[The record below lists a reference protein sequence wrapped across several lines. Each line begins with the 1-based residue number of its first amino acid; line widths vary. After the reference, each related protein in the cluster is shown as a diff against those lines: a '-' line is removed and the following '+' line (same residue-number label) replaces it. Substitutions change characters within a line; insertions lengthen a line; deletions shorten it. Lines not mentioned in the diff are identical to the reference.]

1 MKDKRPALGKG
12 LSALFPASAPPVGDR
27 PSVSECP
34 VDRIDA
40 LPDQPRRRFKDEAL
54 AELAASIRESGVL
67 QPLLVTR
74 DGDRYRLIA
83 GERRLR
89 AAKLAGLSAVP
100 IVVRQATSKDA
111 FVMALVENLQR
122 EDLDPVEQARAFD
135 RLVREHGMSQ
145 EDVAKRV
152 GKDRTTVT
160 NSLRLLK
167 ASKAL
172 LAALEAGDVS
182 EGLARA
188 LLPLEGPL
196 QESLLRAAVAEGWS
210 VRQVEAQVRRQ
221 RTGVSERR
229 RPAEPALAGYFRGSR
244 DEIETALAVPVTV
257 SFRGNRGQVRLS
269 FASLADFKRLRERL
283 LGVED
288 AGTPPQPPARRAA
301 SAKK

>member
-12 LSALFPASAPPVGDR
+12 LAALFPSSAAPAGDR
-27 PSVSECP
+27 PSVLECP

-74 DGDRYRLIA
+74 DGERYRLIA

-135 RLVREHGMSQ
+135 RLVHEHAMTQ

-172 LAALEAGDVS
+172 LAALEVGDVS

-196 QESLLRAAVAEGWS
+196 QESLLKEAIAEGWS
-210 VRQVEAQVRRQ
+210 VRQVEAQVRR
-221 RTGVSERR
+221 RRKGVSPRQ

-244 DEIETALAVPVTV
+244 DELESALAVPVTV
-257 SFRGNRGQVRLS
+257 TFRGNRGHVRLA
-269 FASLADFKRLRERL
+269 FASLAEFRRLRERL
-283 LGVED
+283 LGGEVAGD
-288 AGTPPQPPARRAA
+288 ASPPVRR
-301 SAKK
+301 SSPAKK